1 VHGVQHVQAELAIV
15 MPKIPKGVKV
25 EDDMVGGVDA
35 LKYSDH
41 DMSDAINFSYLAS

>member
-1 VHGVQHVQAELAIV
+1 

-25 EDDMVGGVDA
+25 DDKMVGGVDA

-41 DMSDAINFSYLAS
+41 DVVDTVKFPDLAQQS